1 MSRKPDVR
9 SVRST
14 ARRNDTDVSWVV
26 VVWGLI
32 VVGLA
37 LATVGG
43 VAFGH
48 AWTNEGTPMWWVGA
62 ITLLT
67 GLLLVLSGL
76 YMRSHPR
83 GVAPEVGV
91 RGEPTDTGEPVVP
104 LLGAILVYQFR
115 WVTQQQLNRALEQQ
129 RSEGRDKRRIGEIL
143 LDLEMI
149 TQAQLQEALDRQD
162 SLLRDKHAAKA

>member
-1 MSRKPDVR
+1 MSRDVDTR
-9 SVRST
+9 P
-14 ARRNDTDVSWVV
+14 ARLTTRRDNTDVSWIV
-26 VVWGLI
+26 VVWGRIL
-32 VVGLA
+32 VGLT

-48 AWTNEGTPMWWVGA
+48 AWTSQGTPMWWVGA

-67 GLLLVLSGL
+67 GLLLVLSGI
-76 YMRSHPR
+76 YVRSRPR
-83 GVAPEVGV
+83 GAVPEVGV

-115 WVTQQQLNRALEQQ
+115 WVTQQQLNKALEQQ

-143 LDLEMI
+143 LELEMI
-149 TQAQLQEALDRQD
+149 TEAQLQEALARQD
-162 SLLRDKHAAKA
+162 SLLQEKLAAKT